1 VVIEMR
7 KQYDFNKAVQG
18 AHFKRYRQGHQLR
31 VLDGDAPKEN
41 ERLENDTQLTEL
53 AGRFALISQLT
64 EDGLE
69 VALPIRDRGV
79 DLIAYADLDEQGG
92 PFAACPIQLKVTTG
106 RRFELDR
113 KYERIA
119 NLLLVYIWDVKDVS
133 KSRTYALTYAEA
145 LDVMKKKGFTETPSW
160 KKGRYSVASPGKDL
174 VHLLEPYR
182 MQTKGWHSRILSA
195 AKQKEL
201 KTA

>member
-1 VVIEMR
+1 MMR
-7 KQYDFNKAVQG
+7 KQYDLGKAVQG
-18 AHFKRYRQGHQLR
+18 AHYKRYREGHQLR
-31 VLDGDAPKEN
+31 AIDSDGVQEN
-41 ERLENDTQLTEL
+41 GRRESDTQLTEL

-92 PFAACPIQLKVTTG
+92 RFAACPIQLKVTIG

-119 NLLLVYIWDVKDVS
+119 NLLLVYIWDVKDAG

-145 LDVMKKKGFTETPSW
+145 LDVMRKKKFTETSSW
-160 KKGRYSVASPGKDL
+160 KKGKYSVASPGKEL
-174 VHLLEPYR
+174 LELLEPYR
-182 MQTKGWHSRILSA
+182 MMARGWRPRILSA
-195 AKQKEL
+195 AKQKER